1 MEYRESMRAI
11 NDRLVLIASALF
23 VAVAVSSGNAQVVAL
38 GVAAIAIATVLA
50 AHAGTVVASPAV
62 LAIGS
67 RARDHR
73 QLLTT
78 QPAPSHPT
86 TAGRP
91 LGRAPTQSIAA
102 A

>member
-1 MEYRESMRAI
+1 MRAI
-11 NDRLVLIASALF
+11 HERLILLASALF
-23 VAVAVSSGNAQVVAL
+23 VAVAVSSGQAELVVL
-38 GVAAIAIATVLA
+38 GVAAVAIATVLA
-50 AHAGTVVASPAV
+50 ARAGAVIAGPAFLTVGARS
-62 LAIGS
+62 
-67 RARDHR
+67 RDHR
-73 QLLTT
+73 ELLES